1 MVWTVPYHLLIEVAE
16 VVVVVAVVILMDAM
30 VIIAKEMPT
39 KNFIKTNRILIG
51 EAHLVVLVVV
61 GLPMIDM
68 IVPIVVGIPIQEIH
82 PLIIEMRGMIH
93 MDTIMIDTIITTI
106 DMIMMITHIVTA
118 AMEAIMEAAVEEED
132 HTEPEII
139 TITATIDTIDIIPIQ
154 IGIQSYHIY

>member
-1 MVWTVPYHLLIEVAE
+1 
-16 VVVVVAVVILMDAM
+16 
-30 VIIAKEMPT
+30 
-39 KNFIKTNRILIG
+39 
-51 EAHLVVLVVV
+51 
-61 GLPMIDM
+61 MIDM

-82 PLIIEMRGMIH
+82 PLIREMRGMVR

-106 DMIMMITHIVTA
+106 DMMMMIIHIVAA

-139 TITATIDTIDIIPIQ
+139 TTTATIDTIDIIPIQ